1 MLTKIASRYKQSTQ
15 SNGVKMSFKRCQNK
29 DDVAD
34 LEKKLQEQ
42 DGYHKYLVSK
52 LRYLNG

>member
-15 SNGVKMSFKRCQNK
+15 SNGVDMSFKRYQNK

-42 DGYHKYLVSK
+42 DGYHKYLISK